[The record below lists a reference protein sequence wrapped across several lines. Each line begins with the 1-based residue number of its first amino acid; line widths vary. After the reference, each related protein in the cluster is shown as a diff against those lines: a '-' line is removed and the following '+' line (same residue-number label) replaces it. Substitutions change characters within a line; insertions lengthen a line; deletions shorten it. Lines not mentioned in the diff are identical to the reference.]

1 MHIKTSIMLALL
13 VAASCASVSLDGQW
27 EYRSS
32 YIDGSLDYLG
42 AVNITGASGSYMDRG
57 NIYALNGKSSF
68 DGRVWIGSANGG
80 ASGEISFMLSV
91 GGNSF
96 TSCNNDGG
104 HVGTYWVGVRKGSAP
119 N

>member
-32 YIDGSLDYLG
+32 YIDGSLDCLG
-42 AVNITGASGSYMDRG
+42 TVNITGASGSYMDRG

-68 DGRVWIGSANGG
+68 DGRVWIGSAKMVVHRVKFHSCSPW
-80 ASGEISFMLSV
+80 AEIHSHPAITMA
-91 GGNSF
+91 GM
-96 TSCNNDGG
+96 
-104 HVGTYWVGVRKGSAP
+104 
-119 N
+119 